1 VPPVSGGGYQNSL
14 GEEGPAPETA
24 EARRS
29 EVSAIRAAFLSLEDG
44 VVIFDRGGAVLAAN
58 PAAAQIMG
66 VPLDEMLGRSPQ
78 QAPEVDARFH
88 HGPAITRENSTA
100 LRVLR
105 TGKPERGLV
114 VEFRD
119 PTTGAVRLIRVNVH
133 PLIDPG
139 ETRPWGVVGSFVDM
153 TERERALSELAFKD
167 SLTGLPNRRVLEQ
180 HLELAIARAKRS
192 GQGLA
197 LLFLDVDNLKEINDR
212 LGHSAGDTVLKE
224 IAARLSRITRSTDLL
239 ARQGTAEQVVGR
251 LGGDE
256 FLLLLA
262 DLQHDVP
269 HILRLVTER
278 VQECMAEPFA
288 LGSDQVT
295 MSISLGVA
303 AYPED
308 GSVPAELLTHAD
320 HEMYAA
326 KRGRQAE

>member
-1 VPPVSGGGYQNSL
+1 
-14 GEEGPAPETA
+14 
-24 EARRS
+24 
-29 EVSAIRAAFLSLEDG
+29 
-44 VVIFDRGGAVLAAN
+44 VVIFDAQGAILAAN

-66 VPLDEMLGRSPQ
+66 VPLDEMLGSSPSE
-78 QAPEVDARFH
+78 ASKVKARFQ
-88 HGPAITRENSTA
+88 HGAVITGENSAA

-105 TGKPERGLV
+105 TGRPERGLV

-119 PTTGAVRLIRVNVH
+119 PVTGEARLIRANAH
-133 PLIDPG
+133 PLIDEG

-180 HLELAIARAKRS
+180 HLELAIARAQRS
-192 GQGLA
+192 GHGLA
-197 LLFLDVDNLKEINDR
+197 LLFLDVDNLKEVNDR
-212 LGHSAGDTVLKE
+212 LGHSAGDAVLQE
-224 IAARLSRITRSTDLL
+224 IAARLSRITRTTDLL
-239 ARQGTAEQVVGR
+239 ARQGIAEQVVGR

-262 DLQHDVP
+262 DLEHDVP
-269 HILRLVTER
+269 HILQLVTER

-288 LGSDQVT
+288 VGSEEVS

-308 GSVPAELLTHAD
+308 GSVAAELLAHAD

-326 KRGRQAE
+326 KRGRQGE

>member
-1 VPPVSGGGYQNSL
+1 
-14 GEEGPAPETA
+14 
-24 EARRS
+24 
-29 EVSAIRAAFLSLEDG
+29 
-44 VVIFDRGGAVLAAN
+44 
-58 PAAAQIMG
+58 MG
-66 VPLDEMLGRSPQ
+66 VPLDEMLGSSPGE
-78 QAPEVDARFH
+78 ASKVKARFQ
-88 HGPAITRENSTA
+88 HGAVITGENSAA

-105 TGKPERGLV
+105 TGRPERGLV

-119 PTTGAVRLIRVNVH
+119 PVTGEARLIRANAH
-133 PLIDPG
+133 PLIDEG

-180 HLELAIARAKRS
+180 HLELAIARAQRS
-192 GQGLA
+192 GHGLA
-197 LLFLDVDNLKEINDR
+197 LLFLDVDNLKGVNDR
-212 LGHSAGDTVLKE
+212 LGHSAGDAVLQE
-224 IAARLSRITRSTDLL
+224 IAERLSRITRSTDLL
-239 ARQGTAEQVVGR
+239 ARQGIAEQVVGR

-269 HILRLVTER
+269 HILQLVTER

-288 LGSDQVT
+288 VGTQEVS

-308 GSVPAELLTHAD
+308 GSVAAELLAHAD

-326 KRGRQAE
+326 KRGRQGE